1 MHCRERE
8 RVFRFLCSALAF
20 FVSIN
25 WFFAQPAQGF
35 ASDAQLQAQK
45 EEYQEKI
52 AAADSRL
59 NELKDEKDRAQ
70 DYCDLLEQKI
80 TYLQEEL
87 ALCEQEVENAK
98 NDIAAINNRIINNEN
113 SVKTIEKRSESVK
126 IQIDALTETLASVY
140 DEWCARMRAAYIS
153 GRYTLLE
160 LLLTSDG
167 PAALLT
173 RLEMISAVSRH
184 DGKIMQT
191 VSSSIDKITAL
202 QAQLQTD
209 AAKLQAASEQL
220 RADEAARKEKRS
232 DYLALEEELA
242 AKKAVYDEEKAE
254 SDLALKKLTE
264 KTKMYSEYRNESAEE
279 LERIEKEI
287 QAQIGDAENQYKGQ
301 KPASG
306 DVLDLIY
313 PVPGHTTISAGYPN
327 YSSGKYH
334 GGIDFPCDTGTDVV
348 AAQAGTVITAKTL
361 DYSYGYY
368 IMLYHGEDE
377 KGRSVVTLYGHN
389 SELLVQEGQTVAQ
402 GEVIAKSGST
412 GNSTGPHCH
421 FEVRLNKERVDPL
434 DYLE

>member
-25 WFFAQPAQGF
+25 WFFAQPAQGL

-45 EEYQEKI
+45 EAYQEKI

-59 NELKDEKDRAQ
+59 RELKDEKDRAQ

-220 RADEAARKEKRS
+220 RADEAARKKKRS

-242 AKKAVYDEEKAE
+242 ARHAALGAE
-254 SDLALKKLTE
+254 HGFAAQISGYPGWPADRDNPLASL
-264 KTKMYSEYRNESAEE
+264 
-279 LERIEKEI
+279 LERVWREQTGRTLELT
-287 QAQIGDAENQYKGQ
+287 AVHVGLE
-301 KPASG
+301 PS
-306 DVLDLIY
+306 VLRAKA
-313 PVPGHTTISAGYPN
+313 PG
-327 YSSGKYH
+327 
-334 GGIDFPCDTGTDVV
+334 
-348 AAQAGTVITAKTL
+348 
-361 DYSYGYY
+361 
-368 IMLYHGEDE
+368 
-377 KGRSVVTLYGHN
+377 
-389 SELLVQEGQTVAQ
+389 LVMA
-402 GEVIAKSGST
+402 
-412 GNSTGPHCH
+412 STGPDILDAHS
-421 FEVRLNKERVDPL
+421 VDERAPL
-434 DYLE
+434 AGLADYALLLAGAMEAL